1 MTTIISVLRCC
12 GFTIFAIA
20 HAAGYAA
27 TMQMSVTSPAVRS
40 DFPISRQNVAE
51 PNIRVML
58 RSVQPGHGCP
68 AKMLRFI
75 KLNTSSIKSGRI
87 VRHSRRMTLGVVHS
101 APGRNSVLFFFIFN
115 YRPSFKKEC
124 RRKGFRRHS
133 VVGCVMCR
141 AL

>member
-1 MTTIISVLRCC
+1 MKEKRAELRPGELWSTGGVILLLCQKSLPLLMLSLWS
-12 GFTIFAIA
+12 FLSRNIL
-20 HAAGYAA
+20 AG
-27 TMQMSVTSPAVRS
+27 
-40 DFPISRQNVAE
+40 
-51 PNIRVML
+51 
-58 RSVQPGHGCP
+58 QPWP

-75 KLNTSSIKSGRI
+75 KLNMNSIKSGRI

-101 APGRNSVLFFFIFN
+101 APGRNSDLFFFIIN